1 MEIAVAKILQKF
13 GEFLFHKVY
22 PKIENRDLRIKVLDF
37 TCKIFDLV
45 KEVYSRERMRKSK

>member
-1 MEIAVAKILQKF
+1 MKIAIAKVLQKF
-13 GEFLFHKVY
+13 GEFLFCKVY

-45 KEVYSRERMRKSK
+45 KEVYSKDRRKSK